1 MGLGSKAYT
10 IEFNKLQHG
19 LNKDEFI
26 LDQTF
31 MEAFEFSPVKAISVT
46 AAVEIDKS
54 ENMYGIEIALKGCA
68 SVSCDNCLVSIEL
81 PVHQN
86 FSFLIKMSE
95 ANNFDNPDMIYL
107 NRNEIGY
114 DLKQY
119 LYESVLLSLPTKRDC
134 DGLPE
139 PKPCDKTVL
148 NKFSDNNEDD
158 ENVDPR
164 WDKLKDILK

>member
-19 LNKDEFI
+19 LNNDEFK
-26 LDQTF
+26 LDRSF
-31 MEAFEFSPVKAISVT
+31 MDDFEFSPVKDISVSAT
-46 AAVEIDKS
+46 IEIEKS
-54 ENMYGIEIALKGCA
+54 ENMYGIKLDLNGWS
-68 SVSCDNCLVSIEL
+68 SVNCDKCLNPIQL
-81 PVHQN
+81 PIQQD
-86 FSFLIKMSE
+86 FSFIIKMSE

-119 LYESVLLSLPTKRDC
+119 LYESILLSLPTKIDC
-134 DGLPE
+134 DRLPE
-139 PKPCDKTVL
+139 PKPCDKNVL
-148 NKFSDNNEDD
+148 NKFNDSHLED
-158 ENVDPR
+158 EKLDPR

>member
-1 MGLGSKAYT
+1 MGLESKAYT

-19 LNKDEFI
+19 LNRDEFI
-26 LDQTF
+26 LDHSF
-31 MEAFEFSPVKAISVT
+31 MEAFEFSPVKAISVK

-54 ENMYGIEIALKGCA
+54 ENMYGFEFELIGSA
-68 SVSCDNCLVSIEL
+68 SVSCDNCLVSIEM
-81 PVHQN
+81 PIHQN

-139 PKPCDKTVL
+139 PKPCDKAVL
-148 NKFSDNNEDD
+148 NKYSENE

-164 WDKLKDILK
+164 WDKLKDIL